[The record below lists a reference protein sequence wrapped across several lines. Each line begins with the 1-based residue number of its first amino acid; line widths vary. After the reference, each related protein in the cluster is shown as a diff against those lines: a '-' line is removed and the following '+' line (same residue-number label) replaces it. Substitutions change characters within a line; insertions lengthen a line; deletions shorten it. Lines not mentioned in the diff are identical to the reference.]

1 MISRADEAGY
11 GKLAVGFGERPA
23 LVVVDF
29 QAAFLQSEYPLGGF
43 EAVSRACEQ
52 TEKLLNFARSCRIP
66 VACCYIAYDTPSDIP
81 RWKIPSLYSDFFEGS
96 AGTVLDRRIVDRS
109 YDYVFSKKAPSAFF
123 GTPLHSHLQSLRI
136 DTVAIAG
143 CVTSGCIRATAVD
156 SFSHGY
162 RTIVLDDCCGDP
174 EQERHLASIRDL
186 TMRYV
191 DVATSQDFRKQVEE
205 RMTAMPEQ
213 NGGLE

>member
-1 MISRADEAGY
+1 MTSASEKAGY

-43 EAVSRACEQ
+43 EEVSLACERT
-52 TEKLLNFARSCRIP
+52 TELLDFVRAVGIP
-66 VACCYIAYDTPSDIP
+66 VACCYIAYDQRSEIP
-81 RWKIPSLYSDFFEGS
+81 PWKIPSLYTDFFEGGEG
-96 AGTVLDRRIVDRS
+96 AMLDRRIVDRS
-109 YDYVFSKKAPSAFF
+109 YDYVFSKRAPSAFF
-123 GTPLHSHLQSLRI
+123 GTSLHSHLQSLQI
-136 DTVAIAG
+136 DTVVVAG

-174 EQERHLASIRDL
+174 DRERHMGSLRDL
-186 TMRYV
+186 AMRYA
-191 DVATSQDFRKQVEE
+191 DIATSQDFKTVIRE
-205 RMTAMPEQ
+205 RTTASEQ
-213 NGGLE
+213 KLSRAR